1 MDITHVFFDIGGV
14 LGTNGWDREQR
25 ARAIEHF
32 HLDEEFGSRHD
43 ELVGE
48 WETGRI
54 DMEDYLDS
62 AVFYCPRS
70 FTREELAAFMMAQS
84 RSFPE
89 SIELA
94 RRLAEQPDLTL
105 MTFNNES
112 AELNLHRIETFGLRP
127 IFSAFLSSCWLGARK
142 PSRQMFARGLGI
154 AQAEAGQVLF
164 IDDRDQ
170 NLAPARALGFRTLLF
185 TGAAALERD
194 LTGLGLLAPAPS
206 RSAS

>member
-32 HLDEEFGSRHD
+32 HLDEEFSSRHD

-54 DMEDYLDS
+54 DLEDYLES

-70 FTREELAAFMMAQS
+70 FTREELTAFMMAQS
-84 RSFPE
+84 QPFPE

-94 RRLAEQPDLTL
+94 RRLARQPDLTL

-112 AELNLHRIETFGLRP
+112 AELNLHRIEAFGLRP

-142 PSRQMFARGLGI
+142 PARQ
-154 AQAEAGQVLF
+154 
-164 IDDRDQ
+164 
-170 NLAPARALGFRTLLF
+170 
-185 TGAAALERD
+185 
-194 LTGLGLLAPAPS
+194 
-206 RSAS
+206 